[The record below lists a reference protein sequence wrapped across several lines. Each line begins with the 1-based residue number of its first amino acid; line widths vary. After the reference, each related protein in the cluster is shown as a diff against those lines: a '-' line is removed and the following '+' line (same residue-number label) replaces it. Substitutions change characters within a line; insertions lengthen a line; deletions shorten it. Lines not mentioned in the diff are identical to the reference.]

1 MAWVAGGVDAIGYL
15 ALAHLFTA
23 HMSGNSA
30 AMGAHFGQLDWAS
43 ALHRSFPIPLF
54 VLGVA
59 LGAALV
65 EIGRRR
71 NLRSPFALI
80 IGLEAALLLGF
91 MLLGNGVMRAGQIR
105 TTLWKFYTLAALPS
119 LAMGLQNAT
128 LRRVAGHG
136 VRTTYV
142 SGMLTNFAEEG
153 VAYLFWL
160 GDHVND
166 PSLRRWGGLFR
177 ATWDHPAVQQM
188 LLYGGIWTAFVTGA
202 VIGGYAEQQWALY
215 SAAFPLG
222 GLLLILGVDLI
233 QPLGAAARRE
243 TPAE

>member
-30 AMGAHFGQLDWAS
+30 AMGAHFGQRDWAA
-43 ALHRSFPIPLF
+43 ALHRAFPIPLF

-59 LGAALV
+59 LGAALA

-71 NLRSPFALI
+71 QDRSPFTPIFA
-80 IGLEAALLLGF
+80 LEAALLLAF
-91 MLLGNGVMRAGQIR
+91 VLLGNGLMQAGQVR
-105 TTLWKFYTLAALPS
+105 TGPWKFYTLAALPS
-119 LAMGLQNAT
+119 LAMGLQSAT

-153 VAYLFWL
+153 VVYLFWL
-160 GDHVND
+160 RDHMRD
-166 PSLRRWGGLFR
+166 PSLQGWGRLFR
-177 ATWDHPAVQQM
+177 ATRDHPAVQQM
-188 LLYGGIWTAFVTGA
+188 LLYGGIWMAFVTGA
-202 VIGGYAEQQWALY
+202 VLGGCAEQQWALD
-215 SAAFPLG
+215 SMAFPLA
-222 GLLLILGVDLI
+222 GLLVILGVDLI
-233 QPLGAAARRE
+233 QPLGASSHRQ